1 MRACTHATPI
11 PIRVSFAAMD
21 GVKTAIIGFIFVC
34 IILPHLIKNRAQYF
48 MAVSV
53 FLLGMLFSLLAFM
66 FSGQESS
73 VYVPRGFVKFCLV
86 VDAVCQIA
94 AVVLLFMSAGGMSI
108 GQLAGEFGRAYE
120 VMRRGESEKT
130 VVIPLSGQQKR
141 YAAVDDE
148 EDEDAPKR
156 YEINTEPA
164 PPPPQPPASNAEPT
178 ATTQPPPSSQEK
190 PNPGSTIPLE

>member
-1 MRACTHATPI
+1 
-11 PIRVSFAAMD
+11 MD

-53 FLLGMLFSLLAFM
+53 FLVGMLFSLLAFM
-66 FSGQESS
+66 FSGPESS

-94 AVVLLFMSAGGMSI
+94 AVALLFMSAGGMSI

-120 VMRRGESEKT
+120 VMRRGENEKT

-141 YAAVDDE
+141 YAAEEDE
-148 EDEDAPKR
+148 EEEDAPKR
-156 YEINTEPA
+156 YEINTEPT
-164 PPPPQPPASNAEPT
+164 PPPPASTAEPT
-178 ATTQPPPSSQEK
+178 TTTTQPPPTSQEK